1 LQKRTIFALV
11 ILAVLLTSIV
21 WYGSTISPK
30 STTTVSPT
38 VTPGPNHVISSTI
51 NSTTATYAGT
61 TLVCVWGATM
71 GDTGFIFI
79 LNTTS
84 PINIDYLNIT
94 NIGTVTA
101 YVSGLRVQAYSSKGT
116 AVMDETIPLD
126 ASGVYSS
133 MPTPKYL
140 PFTLP
145 PGQWIIGTGSPFD
158 ERATSQEINL
168 VTSHQPFSTYIITP
182 VWSAR

>member
-1 LQKRTIFALV
+1 MEKRTILALV
-11 ILAVLLTSIV
+11 ILAVLLASIV

-30 STTTVSPT
+30 STTPVSPT
-38 VTPGPNHVISSTI
+38 VTPSPNYVTSSTA

-61 TLVCVWGATM
+61 TLVCVWGTTV
-71 GDTGFIFI
+71 GDTGFITI

-84 PINIDYLNIT
+84 PLNIDYLNIT
-94 NIGTVTA
+94 NVGTVTA

-116 AVMDETIPLD
+116 AVMDKTIPLD

-133 MPTPKYL
+133 LPTPKYV

-145 PGQWIIGTGSPFD
+145 PGQWIIGNGSPFD

-168 VTSHQPFSTYIITP
+168 VASHQPFSTYIITP
-182 VWSAR
+182 VWGAR